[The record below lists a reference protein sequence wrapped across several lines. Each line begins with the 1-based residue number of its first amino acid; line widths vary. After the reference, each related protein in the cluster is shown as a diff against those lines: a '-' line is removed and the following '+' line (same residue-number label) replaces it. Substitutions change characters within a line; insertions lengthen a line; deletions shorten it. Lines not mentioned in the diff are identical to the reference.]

1 MSERKIIE
9 YKYDF
14 ETHYKDLSKI
24 CHEIINSVALINSSY
39 QYIDAR
45 YPESHEFKFWN
56 TLGNSVR
63 NLTCLMKRTTLC
75 RYSHFPNK
83 EIISIGQIVDNALAK
98 LEEYSDSSIL
108 NVISVSNNIDSN
120 TPVLC
125 DAEHTSQAMT
135 ELITNAYE
143 AQLDTEQLDTDAPWI
158 KVNISSKDDLLA
170 ITVTNPGSIDVNQL
184 YQNLASALYTTKDNH
199 SGLGLFIVKSTCSS
213 HGGSLIIESD
223 DDTTSATMTLS
234 LQADQSV

>member
-108 NVISVSNNIDSN
+108 NVISVNTNIDTN

>member
-56 TLGNSVR
+56 TLGNSVKD
-63 NLTCLMKRTTLC
+63 LTCLMKRTTLC

-98 LEEYSDSSIL
+98 LEEYPDSSIL
-108 NVISVSNNIDSN
+108 NVISVNTNIDTN

-184 YQNLASALYTTKDNH
+184 YQNLANALYTTKASH

-234 LQADQSV
+234 LKADQSV

>member
-108 NVISVSNNIDSN
+108 NVISVSSNIDSN

-223 DDTTSATMTLS
+223 DDTTSATITLS

>member
-1 MSERKIIE
+1 MSEQKIIE

-56 TLGNSVR
+56 TLGNSVKD
-63 NLTCLMKRTTLC
+63 LTCLMKRTTLC

-83 EIISIGQIVDNALAK
+83 EIISIGKIIDNALTK
-98 LEEYSDSSIL
+98 LEEYP
-108 NVISVSNNIDSN
+108 DSN
-120 TPVLC
+120 ILKAISLNSSVDNNTSVLC

-143 AQLDTEQLDTDAPWI
+143 AQLDTDAPWI

-184 YQNLASALYTTKDNH
+184 YQNLSGALYTTKDNH

-223 DDTTSATMTLS
+223 DNTTSATMTLS
-234 LQADQSV
+234 MKTDQYV

>member
-1 MSERKIIE
+1 MSEQKIIE

-45 YPESHEFKFWN
+45 YPETHEFKFWN
-56 TLGNSVR
+56 TLGNSVKD
-63 NLTCLMKRTTLC
+63 LTCLMKRTTLC

-83 EIISIGQIVDNALAK
+83 EIISIGKIIDNALAK
-98 LEEYSDSSIL
+98 LEDYPDSKIL
-108 NVISVSNNIDSN
+108 NVISVSSNIDSN

-143 AQLDTEQLDTDAPWI
+143 AQLDTNAPWI
-158 KVNISSKDDLLA
+158 KINISSKDDLLA
-170 ITVTNPGSIDVNQL
+170 ITVTNP
-184 YQNLASALYTTKDNH
+184 
-199 SGLGLFIVKSTCSS
+199 
-213 HGGSLIIESD
+213 
-223 DDTTSATMTLS
+223 
-234 LQADQSV
+234 

>member
-1 MSERKIIE
+1 MSEQKIIE

-45 YPESHEFKFWN
+45 YPETHEFKFWN
-56 TLGNSVR
+56 TLGNSVKD
-63 NLTCLMKRTTLC
+63 LTCLMKRTTLC

-83 EIISIGQIVDNALAK
+83 EIISIGKIIDNALAK
-98 LEEYSDSSIL
+98 LEDYPDSKIL
-108 NVISVSNNIDSN
+108 NVISVSSNIDSN

-125 DAEHTSQAMT
+125 DVEHTSQAMT

-143 AQLDTEQLDTDAPWI
+143 AQLDTDAPWI

-184 YQNLASALYTTKDNH
+184 YQNLSGALYTTKDNH

-223 DDTTSATMTLS
+223 DNTTSATMTLS
-234 LQADQSV
+234 MKTDQYV

>member
-56 TLGNSVR
+56 TLGNSVKD
-63 NLTCLMKRTTLC
+63 LTCLMKRTTLC

-98 LEEYSDSSIL
+98 LEEYPDSSIL
-108 NVISVSNNIDSN
+108 NVISVNTNIDSN

-158 KVNISSKDDLLA
+158 KINISSKDDLLA

-184 YQNLASALYTTKDNH
+184 CQNLASALYTTKASH

-234 LQADQSV
+234 LKADQSV

>member
-1 MSERKIIE
+1 MSEQKIIE

-45 YPESHEFKFWN
+45 YPETHEFKFWN
-56 TLGNSVR
+56 TLGNSVKD
-63 NLTCLMKRTTLC
+63 LTCLMKRTTLC

-108 NVISVSNNIDSN
+108 NVISVSSNIDSN

-234 LQADQSV
+234 LKADQSV

>member
-56 TLGNSVR
+56 TLGNSVKD
-63 NLTCLMKRTTLC
+63 LTCLMKRTTLC

-108 NVISVSNNIDSN
+108 NVISVSSNIDSN

-234 LQADQSV
+234 LKADQSV

>member
-108 NVISVSNNIDSN
+108 NVISVSSNIDSN

-234 LQADQSV
+234 LKADQSV

>member
-9 YKYDF
+9 YKYNF

-56 TLGNSVR
+56 TLGNSVKD
-63 NLTCLMKRTTLC
+63 LTCLMKRTTLC

-83 EIISIGQIVDNALAK
+83 EIISIDQIVDNALSK
-98 LEEYSDSSIL
+98 LEEYP
-108 NVISVSNNIDSN
+108 DSN
-120 TPVLC
+120 ILKAISLNSSVDNNTSVLC

-184 YQNLASALYTTKDNH
+184 YQNLSGALYTTKDNH

-234 LQADQSV
+234 LKVDQSV

>member
-56 TLGNSVR
+56 TLGNSVKY
-63 NLTCLMKRTTLC
+63 LTCLMKRTTLC

-98 LEEYSDSSIL
+98 LEEYPDSCIL
-108 NVISVSNNIDSN
+108 NVISVNTNIDTN

-184 YQNLASALYTTKDNH
+184 YQNLASALYTTKASH

-234 LQADQSV
+234 LKADQSV

>member
-1 MSERKIIE
+1 MSEQKIIE

-45 YPESHEFKFWN
+45 YPETHEFKFWN
-56 TLGNSVR
+56 TLGNSVKD
-63 NLTCLMKRTTLC
+63 LTCLMKRTTLC

-83 EIISIGQIVDNALAK
+83 EIISIGKIIDNALTK
-98 LEEYSDSSIL
+98 LEEYP
-108 NVISVSNNIDSN
+108 DSN
-120 TPVLC
+120 ILKAISLNSSVDNNTSVLC

-143 AQLDTEQLDTDAPWI
+143 AQLDTDAPWI

-184 YQNLASALYTTKDNH
+184 YQNLSGALYTTKDNH

-223 DDTTSATMTLS
+223 DNTTSATMTLS
-234 LQADQSV
+234 MKTDQYV

>member
-56 TLGNSVR
+56 TLGNSVKD
-63 NLTCLMKRTTLC
+63 LTCLMKRTTLC

-83 EIISIGQIVDNALAK
+83 EIISIGKIIDNALTK
-98 LEEYSDSSIL
+98 LEEYP
-108 NVISVSNNIDSN
+108 DSN
-120 TPVLC
+120 ILKAISLNSSVDNNTSVLC

-143 AQLDTEQLDTDAPWI
+143 AQLDTDAPWI

-184 YQNLASALYTTKDNH
+184 YQNLSGALYTTKDNH

-223 DDTTSATMTLS
+223 DNTTSATMTLS
-234 LQADQSV
+234 MKTDQYV

>member
-1 MSERKIIE
+1 MSEQKIIE
-9 YKYDF
+9 YKYDC
-14 ETHYKDLSKI
+14 ETGYKDLSKI

-45 YPESHEFKFWN
+45 YPETHEFKFWN
-56 TLGNSVR
+56 TLGNSVKD
-63 NLTCLMKRTTLC
+63 LTCLMKRTTLC

-83 EIISIGQIVDNALAK
+83 EIISIGKIVDNALAK
-98 LEEYSDSSIL
+98 LEDYPDSKIL
-108 NVISVSNNIDSN
+108 NVISVSSNIDSN

-135 ELITNAYE
+135 ESITNAYE
-143 AQLDTEQLDTDAPWI
+143 AQLDTDAPWI
-158 KVNISSKDDLLA
+158 KINISSKDDLLA

-184 YQNLASALYTTKDNH
+184 YQNLSSALYTTKDNH
-199 SGLGLFIVKSTCSS
+199 SGLGLFIVKATCSS
-213 HGGSLIIESD
+213 HDGSLIIESD

-234 LQADQSV
+234 LKTDQSI

>member
-56 TLGNSVR
+56 TLGNSVKD
-63 NLTCLMKRTTLC
+63 LTCLMKRTTLC

-98 LEEYSDSSIL
+98 LEEYPDSSIL
-108 NVISVSNNIDSN
+108 NVISVNTNIDSN

-234 LQADQSV
+234 LKADQSV

>member
-108 NVISVSNNIDSN
+108 NVISVSSNIDSN

-158 KVNISSKDDLLA
+158 KVNINSKDDLLA

-223 DDTTSATMTLS
+223 DDTTSATMPLS
-234 LQADQSV
+234 LKADQSA

>member
-1 MSERKIIE
+1 MSERKIIA

-108 NVISVSNNIDSN
+108 NVISVSSNIDSN

-234 LQADQSV
+234 LKADQSV

>member
-83 EIISIGQIVDNALAK
+83 EIISIGKIVDNALAK

-108 NVISVSNNIDSN
+108 NVISVSSNIDSN